1 MINKYIH
8 IFIIFFVILI
18 NPKHVY
24 AVDLSSTTPADNATQ
39 IAVNTGI
46 DLVWLA
52 SGSVSANNGNVI
64 LKKTSDDSTVETFS
78 TNGMFLSMSL
88 SFPATLTAT
97 FSLSSNLDEDTEYY
111 ILVDSAAFNNFDG
124 ISSKTE
130 LNFKTV
136 DNNLSLIHISE
147 PTRL

>member
-18 NPKHVY
+18 NPKHVF

-64 LKKTSDDSTVETFS
+64 LKKTSDDSTVESFAS
-78 TNGMFLSMSL
+78 NSMFLILDMS
-88 SFPATLTAT
+88 
-97 FSLSSNLDEDTEYY
+97 
-111 ILVDSAAFNNFDG
+111 
-124 ISSKTE
+124 
-130 LNFKTV
+130 
-136 DNNLSLIHISE
+136 
-147 PTRL
+147 